1 MEGLVNLR
9 GKLNGKTYRYCPIK
23 QVQEKVGVPTT
34 SCTYHATS
42 RMKWKSC
49 WISFDSE
56 VLPLLS
62 PTFAMILVTKYLRI
76 VVFHGFSMDFRIYFY
91 HLPALTQ
98 SRRHADSAQVKIL
111 PKGFMRTSPLKARGT
126 GDICFCFSLK
136 NDSLGEKKH
145 RHPWI

>member
-1 MEGLVNLR
+1 
-9 GKLNGKTYRYCPIK
+9 
-23 QVQEKVGVPTT
+23 
-34 SCTYHATS
+34 
-42 RMKWKSC
+42 MKWKSC

-91 HLPALTQ
+91 HLPALTP

-111 PKGFMRTSPLKARGT
+111 PKGFMCTSPLKARGT

-136 NDSLGEKKH
+136 NDSLGEKNTDIHGFKH
-145 RHPWI
+145 AGTIVI